1 MHANV
6 TNFQGVQCAHVLIC
20 AGYMCALICDQF
32 SGVCTCEVERDESR
46 GGIPLI
52 PLQLGDK
59 LGCSALRWIIM
70 LIVFIITILG
80 ISLRHSIIN
89 KLITHIASPVGLY
102 DACISNCWV
111 AGAEGEA
118 CST

>member
-1 MHANV
+1 
-6 TNFQGVQCAHVLIC
+6 
-20 AGYMCALICDQF
+20 MCALICDQF

-46 GGIPLI
+46 AGIPLI

-59 LGCSALRWIIM
+59 LGCTALRWIIM

-80 ISLRHSIIN
+80 NRHIIA
-89 KLITHIASPVGLY
+89 TQHHQQIASPVDLY
-102 DACISNCWV
+102 EACISNCWV